1 MQLFTKNVKKVPKD
15 KKGSI
20 TAIIAAGGSGS
31 RAGGVSKPL
40 LMLCGKYAIE
50 YSIEA
55 FSAFPEVTRIIISC
69 KKEDIGKYEEIVKNK
84 NYTKVFAIIEGGA
97 TRQESVSKAFKFAF
111 SDLQTEFVA
120 VHDGAR
126 PLVTKEIIQ
135 NAISDAKKYGSA
147 VCAVPTTD
155 TMKRASSSEFI
166 LDSVDREGLYNIQ
179 TPQIFSFEMYAASL
193 ALAQRDGFLATDDS
207 SLLENAS
214 FKIKLSRGSS
224 ENIKITYP
232 EDIIVA
238 QALLENRK
246 AGKDRKVCTE

>member
-1 MQLFTKNVKKVPKD
+1 MQLFSKNTKKVRKD

-20 TAIIAAGGSGS
+20 TVIIAAGGSGS

-40 LMLCGKYAIE
+40 LVLCEKYAIE

-55 FSAFPEVTRIIISC
+55 FSAFSEVTRIIISC

-84 NYTKVFAIIEGGA
+84 NYTKVFSVIEGGT

-111 SDLQTEFVA
+111 SELQTEFVA
-120 VHDGAR
+120 IHDGAR
-126 PLVTKEIIQ
+126 PLISEEIIR

-147 VCAVPTTD
+147 VCAVPSTD

-193 ALAQRDGFLATDDS
+193 AIAERDGFLATDDS

-214 FKIKLSRGSS
+214 FKVKLSRGSS
-224 ENIKITYP
+224 ENIKITYS
-232 EDIIVA
+232 EDIVIA
-238 QALLENRK
+238 KALLENRK
-246 AGKDRKVCTE
+246 VGKDK